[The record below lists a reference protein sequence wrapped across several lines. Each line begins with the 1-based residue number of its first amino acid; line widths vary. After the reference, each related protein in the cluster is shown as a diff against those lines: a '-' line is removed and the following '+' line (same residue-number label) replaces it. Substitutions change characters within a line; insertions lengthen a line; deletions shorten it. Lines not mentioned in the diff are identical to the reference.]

1 MKSTKHIIKTLSVFF
16 FLVSI
21 ASVSFGQQEV
31 KIAQEQAN
39 LMKKN
44 AEKVVKDYAAILQ
57 LIGMPAIPKQKKD
70 KLINNAKE
78 WFESS
83 TTRIH
88 NDLTSS
94 GSEDFS
100 MHQYFQNVY
109 TWFAKKP
116 VSFRHKIDRVTEI
129 QRDGNKPFVFVKV
142 ETKSVVNGINNQ
154 GKDVNNNNHLDF
166 YVKFPLQG
174 NTVNTNPKI
183 FGIFKHTSDLY
194 KFNAVKIVPR
204 EESTVTTNNEEFK
217 RKEQRIKAREQ
228 ELKQK
233 EAELNKMKKQIEED
247 RRRLYE
253 REQAIKEREIDLQ
266 ADEEVLKRERLKLQR
281 RLNQVGNDKAK
292 IAAMQ
297 EKIKQ
302 INAEIERR
310 LLLLAKK
317 RFAMSIGLGGYYH
330 WGTLYNIANNLD
342 PADGR
347 DRIAMQINGML
358 GYRFDYFGW
367 RGKNIHRGTILGI
380 FGRYCFNTNDI
391 VLLNSEYHQLDIP
404 EDELDRRFNPY
415 IEVEGGF
422 IFNEFFR
429 FSTGLGFTNQSR
441 YYVSTI
447 GINSNLS
454 FLKLGVGISALYG
467 KDFKTTQLRPSA
479 SLSFQFNDGQA
490 KKVRRGSGLFH
501 FDMYTE
507 GLYYFLSKEE
517 QNSDESLFAKQLST
531 MSGIKFGR
539 SVIGVFASYG
549 LNGNYLA
556 NRIVTEQEA
565 NPDQYLVTDD
575 YNRFSSIEVGG
586 LFFNSWRVSWGKGKY
601 YYSDIAGDSNFMS
614 YQIVNTGV
622 TQDLTGLIRKQ
633 CFLRHLSFKLDLG
646 ILFSEDIDNTMF
658 RLGFGAGFKF
668 GYARLPNR

>member
-1 MKSTKHIIKTLSVFF
+1 MKSTKQIIKTLLA
-16 FLVSI
+16 FLFLITTIS
-21 ASVSFGQQEV
+21 ASYSQQEI
-31 KIAQEQAN
+31 KITQEQAN

-83 TTRIH
+83 STRIH
-88 NDLTSS
+88 NDLSS
-94 GSEDFS
+94 GGSDDYS

-116 VSFRHKIDRVTEI
+116 VSFRHTVDRVTDIHRQE
-129 QRDGNKPFVFVKV
+129 NAPSVFVKV
-142 ETKSVVNGINNQ
+142 ETKSQVNGINNE
-154 GKDVNNNNHLDF
+154 GKDVKNSNHLDF
-166 YVKFPLQG
+166 YVKFPVQG

-183 FGIFKHTSDLY
+183 FGIFTHKPDLY
-194 KFNAVKIVPR
+194 KFDAVKIVPR
-204 EESTVTTNNEEFK
+204 EQSTVTTNNEEFK
-217 RKEQRIKAREQ
+217 KKEQRIKAREQ
-228 ELKQK
+228 ELKRK
-233 EAELNKMKKQIEED
+233 EVELNKIKQQIEEE
-247 RRRLYE
+247 RRKLQEYE
-253 REQAIKEREIDLQ
+253 EDLREREIDLQ
-266 ADEEVLKRERLKLQR
+266 ADEEVLKREKLKLERQ
-281 RLNQVGNDKAK
+281 LKKVGNDK
-292 IAAMQ
+292 
-297 EKIKQ
+297 EKIKAMEEQLKQ
-302 INAEIERR
+302 INAEIDRR
-310 LLLLAKK
+310 LKLLTKK

-342 PADGR
+342 PADGK
-347 DRIAMQINGML
+347 DRMAMQINGML

-404 EDELDRRFNPY
+404 NDELDRRFNPY

-422 IFNEFFR
+422 VFNEFFR
-429 FSTGLGFTNQSR
+429 FSTGFGFTNQSR
-441 YYVSTI
+441 YYVSTV

-454 FLKLGVGISALYG
+454 FLKLGLGVSALYG

-490 KKVRRGSGLFH
+490 KKVRHGNGLFH
-501 FDMYTE
+501 FDMNIE
-507 GLYYFLSKEE
+507 GLYYFLSKDE
-517 QNSDESLFAKQLST
+517 QDSDESLFAKQLST

-556 NRIVTEQEA
+556 NRIVTEQEV

-575 YNRFSSIEVGG
+575 YNRFSCIEVGG
-586 LFFNSWRVSWGKGKY
+586 LFFNSWRLSWGKGKF
-601 YYSDIAGDSNFMS
+601 YYSDITGKSEFIN
-614 YQIVNTGV
+614 YQIINTGV
-622 TQDLTGLIRKQ
+622 AQDLTGLVRRQ
-633 CFLRHLSFKLDLG
+633 CFLRHINFKLDLG
-646 ILFSEDIDNTMF
+646 VLFSEDIDNTMF

-668 GYARLPNR
+668 GYARLP